1 MLGVRCWGW
10 GRNFRFFVSPILRFF
25 PRKRRTA
32 IAAKFRRRS
41 HFLTTTWA
49 IPRQSNSAFFAEIRP
64 RQVLGSATWA
74 MHEKFLL
81 YPRLGDKQ
89 NIPPLLVPY
98 FSPIPKSMQNRH
110 PAFARLVEIMA
121 TLRGPTGCPWD
132 REQTPDTLKPY
143 LVEETYEVLEALEA
157 KNLHDFKEEL
167 GDLLLQIV
175 FHSQIMA
182 EAGAFT
188 IEDVAQAIGDKL
200 VRRHPHVFSDVKVK
214 DADEVVQNWAKIK
227 AQEKA
232 GKADR
237 SLLAGVPHGAPALIQ
252 AQRLGEKASRVGFDW
267 SSAQEVFHKVEE
279 EIQELAATLPNATTE
294 RQEHEL
300 GDLLFALTS
309 LARHLN
315 IDAETA
321 LRKAGKRFSTR
332 FRYIEE
338 KLSEHSEDIHH
349 TSQFLQPRE

>member
-1 MLGVRCWGW
+1 MMTQKSHGA
-10 GRNFRFFVSPILRFF
+10 FV
-25 PRKRRTA
+25 
-32 IAAKFRRRS
+32 
-41 HFLTTTWA
+41 
-49 IPRQSNSAFFAEIRP
+49 
-64 RQVLGSATWA
+64 
-74 MHEKFLL
+74 
-81 YPRLGDKQ
+81 
-89 NIPPLLVPY
+89 
-98 FSPIPKSMQNRH
+98 
-110 PAFARLVEIMA
+110 RLVEIMA

-182 EAGAFT
+182 EAGEFT

-200 VRRHPHVFSDVKVK
+200 VRRHPHVFGDIKVK
-214 DADEVVQNWAKIK
+214 NAEEVVQNWVKIK

-237 SLLAGVPHGAPALIQ
+237 SVLAGVPHGAPALIQ

-267 SSAQEVFHKVEE
+267 NSAQEVFHKVEE
-279 EIQELAATLPNATTE
+279 EVQELSATLSNATPE
-294 RQEHEL
+294 HQEHEL

-321 LRKAGKRFSTR
+321 LRKAGKRFSAR
-332 FRYIEE
+332 FRHIEK
-338 KLSEHSEDIHH
+338 KLDEQNQDIHH
-349 TSQFLQPRE
+349 TSLARLEELWQEAKRTLG